1 MSADDPLDSRGDHPN
16 MFTGKDFGD
25 TYRAQAASWSAL
37 PMYSEKDKL
46 GAVMT
51 SLRENQVTIV
61 TSGTGSGKTVIVP
74 KLCVKLAKMYGSK
87 LKTAITNPKTTTTIS
102 NANFAALQNEVAIG
116 NQIGYMTR
124 NDKATSGVTVLE
136 YLTDGYLKS
145 LNMSD
150 RLFSRY
156 AFLIL
161 DEIHERS
168 IQSDY
173 LLLSIRNALRERKD
187 LRLVLMSATLD
198 PSTFSDY
205 FTGAGLSVAHVDVA
219 GVPNKPIESLYMDTT
234 PKDYLKAAVETIDK
248 IASEKNGVSILCFV
262 STMKECVDG
271 CRMLTSTKNC
281 MRLSSKVSEDEK
293 NLAIAESEDGSTKV
307 VFATNLAES
316 SITIKGLDVV
326 VDSGNSLKVRYDPK
340 RNMTINRKEF
350 ISKAEATQRRGRVG
364 RTKPGTVYHLYSKK
378 DYDKKFP
385 DQPTPPMQDNDPV
398 DDLFSLAASDEHR
411 GNWTSALAHARSLLS
426 PPTPDQLKMTQMK
439 LEFYRCVGP
448 TPTGGA
454 GERPPTD
461 MEANNSKRA
470 LSEVFRLG
478 PVGYTIHDIGRVFR
492 TSFHNSLMIL
502 AGFLYGSVYQV
513 LKVVAIMEETGGDLN
528 ALWKTNEKG
537 DPVSI
542 MEDARVADARSDHIT
557 LVNIFDSLGFLDGL
571 DYRIIPKV
579 QERYM
584 SMSNSAS
591 KFNINFGGANTI
603 LENFPWCIGSR
614 ELTDPKEQFGVAVM
628 VSRLFNACKVT
639 KGGKAKSL
647 YIPNL
652 TVAVGLAGVNEGD
665 VIVCENFS
673 SVAGKNTATVTTAFL
688 ANVKLDC

>member
-1 MSADDPLDSRGDHPN
+1 MSSDDPLDSRGDHPN
-16 MFTGKDFGD
+16 MFTGKDPGD
-25 TYRAQAASWSAL
+25 TYYTQAAFWKAL

-46 GAVMT
+46 GAVMN
-51 SLRENQVTIV
+51 SLRENQVTII

-87 LKTAITNPKTTTTIS
+87 LKTAITNPKTTTTVS
-102 NANFAALQNEVAIG
+102 NAKFAALQNEVVVG

-124 NDKATSGVTVLE
+124 NDKATSGITVLE

-145 LNMSD
+145 MNMSD

-198 PSTFSDY
+198 PKTFSDY
-205 FTGAGLSVAHVDVA
+205 FAGEGLSVAHVDVA
-219 GVPNKPIESLYMDTT
+219 GVPNKPIESLYMKST
-234 PKDYLKAAVETIDK
+234 PKDYLKAGVEIIDK
-248 IASEKNGVSILCFV
+248 IVAEKKGASILCFV
-262 STMKECVDG
+262 STMKECADG

-281 MRLSSKVSEDEK
+281 MRLSSKVSEEEK

-326 VDSGNSLKVRYDPK
+326 VDSGMGLKVRYDPK

-350 ISKAEATQRRGRVG
+350 ISKAEATQRKGRVG
-364 RTKPGTVYHLYSKK
+364 RTKPGTVYHLYSKE

-411 GNWTSALAHARSLLS
+411 GNWSSALAHAKRLLS
-426 PPTPDQLKMTQMK
+426 PPTPEQLKITQLK
-439 LEFYRCVGP
+439 LEFFRCVGP
-448 TPTGGA
+448 TPTGGD
-454 GERPPTD
+454 GETPPSD
-461 MEANNSKRA
+461 KSPQKP
-470 LSEVFRLG
+470 LSNVYRLG
-478 PVGYTIHDIGRVFR
+478 PVGYTLHDIGRVFR
-492 TSFHNSLMIL
+492 TSFHNSLLIL
-502 AGFLYGSVYQV
+502 AGMLYGSVYQV
-513 LKVVAIMEETGGDLN
+513 LKVVAIMEETNDDLN

-537 DPVSI
+537 EPVSI
-542 MEDARVADARSDHIT
+542 MSDTRVADVRSDHIT
-557 LVNIFDSLGFLDGL
+557 LVNIFDSLGFMDT
-571 DYRIIPKV
+571 DFRIVPKI

-584 SMSNSAS
+584 TMANSAAN
-591 KFNINFGGANTI
+591 FRINFGGREAI
-603 LENFPWCIGSR
+603 LENFPWCIGNR
-614 ELTDPKEQFGVAVM
+614 ELTDPKEQFAVAVM
-628 VSRLFNACKVT
+628 IARLFNACKLG

-652 TVAVGLAGVNEGD
+652 TVAVDLKGAEEGD
-665 VIVCENFS
+665 VVVCENFS
-673 SVAGKNTATVTTAFL
+673 SVAGKNTATVATAFL
-688 ANVKLDC
+688 ANVNLKCP